1 MPAATI
7 NQTKKERYI
16 MNYPLPKEPWKPIN
30 LIDIPTLEAHMRTA
44 KGTPEYDTLKSLF
57 DGPDHGLDYI
67 DETGKFRLADGWHVA
82 DNGDIVRD

>member
-1 MPAATI
+1 
-7 NQTKKERYI
+7 

-30 LIDIPTLEAHMRTA
+30 LADISTLEEKMKAA

-67 DETGKFRLADGWHVA
+67 DETGKFRLVDGWHVD
-82 DNGDIVRD
+82 DNGDIVRN